1 MNKQSLPLRGK
12 KALALLLAV
21 GVMASIGYF
30 GANVAMADSEN
41 PMHQTLISRIAEK
54 FNLKES
60 DVEAVFEAVRDEK
73 HEEMKAER
81 EKRLSQAVSDGII
94 TEAQKVAILSK
105 MNANVAERKGN
116 REEMQN
122 FFKEQ
127 GIDQTKLRDYLR
139 PEAKGN
145 NRGEGKMLGR

>member
-1 MNKQSLPLRGK
+1 MNRKVL
-12 KALALLLAV
+12 AAVLAL
-21 GVMASIGYF
+21 GIIASVGYF
-30 GANVAMADSEN
+30 GSNYVLADDEN

-81 EKRLSQAVSDGII
+81 EKRLTQAVSDGVI
-94 TEAQKVAILSK
+94 TEAQKTAILSK
-105 MNANVAERKGN
+105 MNENINERKGN

-139 PEAKGN
+139 QEAKGN
-145 NRGEGKMLGR
+145 NRGEGRMLGR

>member
-1 MNKQSLPLRGK
+1 MNKKVL
-12 KALALLLAV
+12 AAVLAL
-21 GVMASIGYF
+21 GIIASVGYF
-30 GANVAMADSEN
+30 GSNYVLADDEN

-81 EKRLSQAVSDGII
+81 EKRLTQAVSDGVI
-94 TEAQKVAILSK
+94 TESQKVAILSK
-105 MNANVAERKGN
+105 MNTNVAERKGN

-122 FFKEQ
+122 FFMEQ

-145 NRGEGKMLGR
+145 NRGEGRMLGR

>member
-1 MNKQSLPLRGK
+1 MNKKVL
-12 KALALLLAV
+12 AAVLAL
-21 GVMASIGYF
+21 GIIASVGYF
-30 GANVAMADSEN
+30 GSNYVLADDEN

-81 EKRLSQAVSDGII
+81 EKRLTQAVSDGVI

-105 MNANVAERKGN
+105 MNTNIAERRGN

-145 NRGEGKMLGR
+145 NRGEGRMLGR